1 MRDVEEEEENSI
13 NRSAANKLSIDV
25 NITGDIINDMVI
37 PSHQLPPSSDNNN
50 SLNNLPPSA
59 DRIVRGKMTMRRT
72 KRSPNERR
80 FKCDQ
85 CERMFFTR
93 KDVKR
98 HLVVH
103 TGVRNYACQFCQQ
116 RFGRKDHLVRHAK
129 KSHQK
134 DARISAATNLSA
146 SITNSPINRRIS
158 FPHSPHAI
166 SNTAS
171 SLTSPG
177 CMIGNSNAANVSNN
191 NNNHHHQSHSSCS
204 YPSLIT
210 STLDQPNSL
219 NNNML
224 LLGAQTASSPVNSIG
239 CNNGT
244 NVSNSNNHHHDL
256 CYPGNAQSHN
266 GSMSTALNDG
276 HFASSSMTHGAP
288 PPPPPLCENSIF
300 NNGGHYFSLG
310 TPPSPFMNPAY
321 ITNCFGHLSVNPGN
335 GNGQGLSVPT
345 ICSDQTSPVNYANPL
360 PHYSVDVNLRDH
372 LPHFNQVFQ

>member
-13 NRSAANKLSIDV
+13 NGSAVNKLSIDV
-25 NITGDIINDMVI
+25 NVTGDIVNEMGI
-37 PSHQLPPSSDNNN
+37 PVDNGLTNA
-50 SLNNLPPSA
+50 SQSA
-59 DRIVRGKMTMRRT
+59 DRIARGKMTMRRT

-134 DARISAATNLSA
+134 DARISAATSLNA
-146 SITNSPINRRIS
+146 SISNSAINRRIS

-166 SNTAS
+166 SSNPS
-171 SLTSPG
+171 SLSSPG
-177 CMIGNSNAANVSNN
+177 CMIGNSNATNVTNN
-191 NNNHHHQSHSSCS
+191 HHQSHSSCS
-204 YPSLIT
+204 YSSQLSSI
-210 STLDQPNSL
+210 DQPNSL
-219 NNNML
+219 NNML
-224 LLGAQTASSPVNSIG
+224 LLGAQASNSVNTLG

-244 NVSNSNNHHHDL
+244 NVSNNNHHHHDI
-256 CYPGNAQSHN
+256 CYPGNAQAHN
-266 GSMSTALNDG
+266 GSMNTAMNDG
-276 HFASSSMTHGAP
+276 HFASSTMAHAPP

-321 ITNCFGHLSVNPGN
+321 ITNCFGHLTVNPGN
-335 GNGQGLSVPT
+335 GNGQGLSVPS